1 MKTEAQ
7 LRVYLVSNPV
17 PFKRYEDHEAAL
29 QIQLYDLI
37 ERAIEEKENPVA
49 LIEDYL
55 GITYTGGDNIDDI
68 ATFLL
73 ATDQMNYA
81 MNDLK
86 DNWHH
91 LDESQAADS
100 LLYSTGIERKD
111 AVRIYSEI
119 TLRNYLE
126 NLATLYT
133 QHG

>member
-7 LRVYLVSNPV
+7 LRVYLVANPV

-49 LIEDYL
+49 LIEDNL
-55 GITYTGGDNIDDI
+55 GITYTGSDNIDDI
-68 ATFLL
+68 ASFLL
-73 ATDQMNYA
+73 ATDQMSYA

-86 DNWHH
+86 DNWYH

-100 LLYSTGIERKD
+100 LLYNAGIDRAD
-111 AVRIYSEI
+111 AVRIFSEI

-133 QHG
+133 HHE